1 MKTKIISLCIAL
13 LVGVSAWAD
22 DVWNYNV
29 YDDCSKN
36 GYKGGYVPA
45 PADVQAVDLG
55 LPSGIK
61 WASCNIGATTPENYG
76 NYYAWGE
83 VLPKEDYSWV
93 TYKYANG
100 DYNKLTK
107 YCNNASYGDNGFT
120 DNKTTLEP
128 EDDAAHVNWG
138 GSWRMPTDAEWAEL
152 IANCTWTWTTQNGI
166 NGYQVTGKTNSNSI
180 FLPAAGCRN
189 DAVLYYV
196 GYGGLY
202 WSSSL
207 GGDSPDFAWDL
218 YFLSDNV
225 GRYDSYRNCGRSV
238 RPVCP

>member
-1 MKTKIISLCIAL
+1 MSVL
-13 LVGVSAWAD
+13 AD
-22 DVWNYNV
+22 NVWNYNV

-36 GYKGGYVPA
+36 GYVGIENGY
-45 PADVQAVDLG
+45 QWVDLG

-61 WASCNIGATTPENYG
+61 WASCNVGAENPEDYG

-83 VLPKEDYSWV
+83 VLPKEDYSWE

-100 DYNKLTK
+100 ASNKLTK

-120 DNKTTLEP
+120 DNKTTLDP
-128 EDDAAHVNWG
+128 EDDAAQVSWG

-180 FLPAAGCRN
+180 FLPAAGFRYGTNLRN
-189 DAVLYYV
+189 V
-196 GYGGLY
+196 GTYGYY

-207 GGDSPDFAWDL
+207 YESLPYFAWR
-218 YFLSDNV
+218 LSFGSGDV
-225 GRYDSYRNCGRSV
+225 GKGNSDRSRGHSV